1 MVYLEEYLATGDD
14 WGGGVEVGEDSPCG
28 SNSSSSLD
36 PPSPLQ
42 QQHHPPP
49 SSCSA
54 SSFWST
60 WEDEDVVV
68 GGEGKTGEM
77 GETLSSLHPPLPQVK
92 LKDNLENGGGQVRLE
107 ELESQEAAAAGV
119 SR

>member
-1 MVYLEEYLATGDD
+1 MVYLEEYLATGDG
-14 WGGGVEVGEDSPCG
+14 WGGGVEVGGEDSPCG

-36 PPSPLQ
+36 PPSPLE
-42 QQHHPPP
+42 QQHPPPP

-68 GGEGKTGEM
+68 GGEGKTLG
-77 GETLSSLHPPLPQVK
+77 SHPPPQVK
-92 LKDNLENGGGQVRLE
+92 LKDNLENGGCQIRLE
-107 ELESQEAAAAGV
+107 ELESQGEAAACVA
-119 SR
+119 R